1 MISLRPL
8 AAPAIL
14 LALLP
19 LASCGGIGPTFSS
32 YPSGTVTLTPAI
44 ATLPVNATQA
54 FVAVASND
62 PIAPSIVLG
71 YTAYTAN
78 VGTLTPGVDSSHV
91 TYTAPATPPIYTT
104 ATNANLIPA
113 SMQGKV
119 TVQANLTTSL
129 LGGVS
134 DSHTFAIL
142 APTVTAGCVP
152 STLTLAHNATIQLG
166 GYAVGAASNALTW
179 QVNGV
184 TGGSTANGTI
194 TPGGVFTAPT
204 AIPMAGPSV
213 SVTAVSTADPT
224 KIGTCTVTIT

>member
-1 MISLRPL
+1 MISRRPL
-8 AAPAIL
+8 AVAAIVL
-14 LALLP
+14 STLP
-19 LASCGGIGPTFSS
+19 LASCHSFGPTFSS
-32 YPSGTVTLTPAI
+32 YPSGTVTLTPSI
-44 ATLPVNATQA
+44 ATLPVTATQA
-54 FVAVASND
+54 FVATAAND
-62 PIAPSIVLG
+62 PIAPTIVLG

-78 VGTLTPGVDSSHV
+78 VGTLTPGSDSSHV

-104 ATNANLIPA
+104 PTNANLISS
-113 SMQGKV
+113 SMQGRV
-119 TVQANLTTSL
+119 TIQANLTTSL

-134 DSHTFAIL
+134 DSQTFAII

-152 STLTLAHNATIQLG
+152 TTLTLAHSATIQLG

-204 AIPMAGPSV
+204 AIPMAGPTV
-213 SVTAVSTADPT
+213 SVTAISTADPT
-224 KIGTCTVTIT
+224 KVGTCTMTIT